1 MGMTFSVGGDKG
13 AHSDC
18 FTQFWSLNL
27 FFPHTLIYT
36 CPPQAAL
43 KKVQYAS
50 EIGSN
55 CAKIPLSMSFL
66 HFFLQNLSS

>member
-18 FTQFWSLNL
+18 FTQFWTLNL

-36 CPPQAAL
+36 CPPQASFK

-50 EIGSN
+50 ESGSKMCKN
-55 CAKIPLSMSFL
+55 ST
-66 HFFLQNLSS
+66 